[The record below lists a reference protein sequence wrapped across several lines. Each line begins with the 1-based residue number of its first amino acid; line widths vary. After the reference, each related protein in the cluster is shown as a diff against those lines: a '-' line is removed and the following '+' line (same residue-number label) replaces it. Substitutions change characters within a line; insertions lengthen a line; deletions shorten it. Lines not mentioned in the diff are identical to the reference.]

1 MSAVRLRTVV
11 PAHPTRIRSVVLIF
25 SSQYHGFY
33 DILNISGSIGKM
45 RETCERLR
53 DMKTAKVIQH
63 IVNWLKTYC
72 DEAGLNGFVVGISG
86 GIDSAVT
93 STLCA
98 KTEKKTLLL
107 NMPIYQASEQVSLAA
122 EHMERLEKNY
132 ECVRGITTDLSP
144 AFQILEKTFPPDI
157 QDGLTMANTR
167 SRIRMVTLYAYATHH
182 RMLVVGTGNKVEDFG
197 IGFFTKYGDG
207 GVDIS
212 PIGDLMK
219 SEVYLIG
226 KELGISGAILN
237 APPTDGLWSDNR
249 TDESQIGAT
258 YAELEEA
265 IRLEAGSEAEDQL
278 SPRQKE
284 VLGIYQR
291 LHQANRHKMEPIPF
305 VKIPELLR

>member
-1 MSAVRLRTVV
+1 
-11 PAHPTRIRSVVLIF
+11 
-25 SSQYHGFY
+25 
-33 DILNISGSIGKM
+33 M

-72 DEAGLNGFVVGISG
+72 DEAGLKGFVVGVSG

-93 STLCA
+93 STLCV
-98 KTEKKTLLL
+98 KTGKETILL
-107 NMPIYQASEQVSLAA
+107 NMPIYQAPEQVSLAA
-122 EHMERLEKNY
+122 EHMEWLEKNY
-132 ECVRGITTDLSP
+132 ECARGITTDLSP
-144 AFQILEKTFPPDI
+144 VFQILEKTLPPDI
-157 QDGLTMANTR
+157 QDGLTMANAR
-167 SRIRMVTLYAYATHH
+167 SRMRMMTLYAYAAHH

-207 GVDIS
+207 GIDIS

-226 KELGISGAILN
+226 KELGISEAILN

-258 YAELEEA
+258 YVELEEA
-265 IRLEAGSEAEDQL
+265 MRFEAESEDEDQL
-278 SPRQKE
+278 SQRQKE
-284 VLGIYQR
+284 VLDIYHR
-291 LHQANRHKMEPIPF
+291 LHQANRHKIDPVPII
-305 VKIPELLR
+305 KIPESLR

>member
-1 MSAVRLRTVV
+1 MQT
-11 PAHPTRIRSVVLIF
+11 T
-25 SSQYHGFY
+25 
-33 DILNISGSIGKM
+33 
-45 RETCERLR
+45 
-53 DMKTAKVIQH
+53 KVIDY
-63 IVNWLKTYC
+63 IIDWLKAYC
-72 DEAGLNGFVVGISG
+72 DEAGLKGFVVGVSG

-98 KTEKKTLLL
+98 KTKKSTLLL
-107 NMPIYQASEQVSLAA
+107 NMPIYQAPEQVSLA
-122 EHMERLEKNY
+122 EQHTEWLEKNY
-132 ECVRGITTDLSP
+132 DHVRGMTTDLTP
-144 AFQILEKTFPPDI
+144 VFQALAKTFPPDI

-167 SRIRMVTLYAYATHH
+167 SRMRMVTLYTYATHH

-226 KELGISGAILN
+226 KELGICEAILN
-237 APPTDGLWSDNR
+237 ASPTDGLWSDNR

-265 IRLEAGSEAEDQL
+265 MQFETESRDPDQL
-278 SPRQKE
+278 SSRQKE
-284 VLGIYQR
+284 VLTTYR
-291 LHQANRHKMEPIPF
+291 RFHQANRHKMVPIP
-305 VKIPELLR
+305 VVRIPESLIRP